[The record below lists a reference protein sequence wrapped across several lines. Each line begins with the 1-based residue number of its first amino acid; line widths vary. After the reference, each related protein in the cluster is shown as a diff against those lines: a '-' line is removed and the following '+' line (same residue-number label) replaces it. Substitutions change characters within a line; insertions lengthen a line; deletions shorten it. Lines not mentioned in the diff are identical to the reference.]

1 MSIYIRLNKEIN
13 PQKLLADINKEI
25 NDHCKS
31 HKAEDS
37 ILCINIRSISET
49 TDGMIVKLENTLE
62 KLND

>member
-1 MSIYIRLNKEIN
+1 MSLYIRLNKEIN

-25 NDHCKS
+25 NNHCRS

-37 ILCINIRSISET
+37 ILCIHLRSISET